1 MSRAFVKEADNQ
13 APDLL
18 DRPVSPHRNF
28 VTPEGLVAIEGALV
42 RFEAAHRAAID
53 NGDQQAAASAL
64 REVRNWRARR
74 SSAEVVAGITAASR
88 RSVLLARMRPIRPS
102 ARFAMRL
109 RSRMRWWVTG
119 WERQSR
125 LPDGKP
131 SSWRLNRAHSPC
143 ADSRRARGSSA
154 RA

>member
-53 NGDQQAAASAL
+53 NGDRQAAASAL
-64 REVRNWRARR
+64 REVRYWRARR
-74 SSAEVVAGITAASR
+74 SSAELVKPPADKTEASFGTTVRLR
-88 RSVLLARMRPIRPS
+88 RDNGREQTFRIVGEDEADPPLGTVSYASPLARAILGHGAGETVEIAGGELIILEIR
-102 ARFAMRL
+102 
-109 RSRMRWWVTG
+109 
-119 WERQSR
+119 
-125 LPDGKP
+125 
-131 SSWRLNRAHSPC
+131 
-143 ADSRRARGSSA
+143 
-154 RA
+154 